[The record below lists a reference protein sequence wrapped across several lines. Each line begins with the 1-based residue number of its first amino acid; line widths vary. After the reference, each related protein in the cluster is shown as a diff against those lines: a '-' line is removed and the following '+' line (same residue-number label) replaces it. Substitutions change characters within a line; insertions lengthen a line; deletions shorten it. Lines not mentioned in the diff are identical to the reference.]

1 LEWAKSKF
9 GDMFTLKPQSFN
21 KVVVL
26 EKDRNI
32 NFSDVQEI
40 QSAKKIVKMIE
51 KMPKSFD
58 ECLKIARLR
67 F

>member
-9 GDMFTLKPQSFN
+9 GDIFTLKPQSFN
-21 KVVVL
+21 KVVVM

-58 ECLKIARLR
+58 DCL
-67 F
+67 

>member
-9 GDMFTLKPQSFN
+9 ADMFTLKPQSFN

>member
-21 KVVVL
+21 KVVVM

-58 ECLKIARLR
+58 ECLLIARLR

>member
-1 LEWAKSKF
+1 
-9 GDMFTLKPQSFN
+9 MFTLKPQSFN

-51 KMPKSFD
+51 NMPKSFD
-58 ECLKIARLR
+58 ECL
-67 F
+67 